1 MDILDYAMRMELDGK
16 LYYETSASKMP
27 TPELRQ
33 ILLTLAE
40 EEVKHYHFF
49 KRLKESGSVAARE
62 VIDAAPPST
71 LAVKNVFQQMVE
83 NGQSNLYG
91 EDVVSIWRKA
101 LDIEEKAVK
110 LYSEEAGKEND
121 VARRELLQQIADEEK
136 NHVYLIENML
146 AFMADPSGFIDSAN
160 YQHFQSWEGHGGG

>member
-16 LYYETSASKMP
+16 MYYETSASKMP
-27 TPELRQ
+27 TQELRQ

-62 VIDAAPPST
+62 VIDAAPPSA
-71 LAVKNVFQQMVE
+71 LAVKNVFQQMIG
-83 NGQSNLYG
+83 NGHSALYG
-91 EDVVSIWRKA
+91 EDVLSVWRKA
-101 LDIEEKAVK
+101 LEVEEKAEK
-110 LYSEEAGKEND
+110 LYRDEANKESD
-121 VARRELLQQIADEEK
+121 ATRRELLQQVADEEK

-146 AFMADPSGFIDSAN
+146 AFMADPGAFIDSLN
-160 YQHFQSWEGHGGG
+160 YQHFQSWEGH